1 MNATIAITGIELTA
15 SNLSLPESSA
25 WFDWYYERDLQATG
39 TAVQLV
45 DGVEAGADEGAV
57 VVSGTALHL
66 VSGQEAN
73 LVIGEVNASGAGLT
87 QVDGLEAQTSIGEV
101 SATAVTPVD
110 ATTVIE
116 GITLNSALSSI
127 SANAVSAEI
136 LRLSGNPI
144 GTSFQVIDGFAKTK
158 AIEAKITIG
167 KVNAF
172 GLIVINGGAVLQS
185 VSAVAQVPNLQ
196 ANGVLGISEE
206 ELVLFLMAA

>member
-15 SNLSLPESSA
+15 SNLGLPESSA

-45 DGVEAGADEGAV
+45 DGIEAEADEGAV

-73 LVIGEVNASGAGLT
+73 LV
-87 QVDGLEAQTSIGEV
+87 IGEV

-172 GLIVINGGAVLQS
+172 GLIIINGGAVLQS

-196 ANGVLGISEE
+196 ANGVLDISEE